1 MTETISVKALKKQLA
16 AAIAMVCVAAV
27 ALGSSTYAWF
37 VTNNTVKATTST
49 ISAQSNAAFMKIKY
63 NATATT
69 SDLTADYA
77 TLESDELYPAQWS
90 NNFDKDGK
98 KTGDEGVGTLTYNFE
113 TAYGTKPT
121 ADGYT
126 RSGDWI
132 YVGAPTT
139 AVTKEYAV
147 ENTFNI
153 SSKGTDLT
161 KLKVAGATILTSDTI
176 SGGATDQGNTKLDDA
191 LRVLVTCG
199 KDWVLCDK
207 NGVLSDSA
215 GHSGDELGQFG
226 TGVTVTHDKD
236 TEVKMYVYYD
246 GNNKE
251 IYSNNLP
258 NLTDASSRITVTFTA
273 TADNH

>member
-1 MTETISVKALKKQLA
+1 METKALKKQMG
-16 AAIAMVCVAAV
+16 AAIAMVLVAAI
-27 ALGSSTYAWF
+27 ALAASTYAWF

-69 SDLTADYA
+69 SDLTADVA
-77 TLESDELYPAQWS
+77 TLNSDALYPAQWS

-98 KTGDEGVGTLTYNFE
+98 KTGDESVGTLTYNFE
-113 TAYGTKPT
+113 TAYGTDPT
-121 ADGYT
+121 ANGYNK
-126 RSGDWI
+126 SGDWI
-132 YVGAPTT
+132 YVGSPAT
-139 AVTKEYAV
+139 AVTKDYAV

-161 KLKVAGATILTSDTI
+161 KLKVADTTILTSDTV
-176 SGGATDQGNTKLDDA
+176 SGGTTDQGNTRLDDA

-199 KDWVLCDK
+199 NDWVLCDK
-207 NGVLSDSA
+207 NGVISDSA
-215 GHSGDELGQFG
+215 GHSGEELGQFG
-226 TGVTVTHDKD
+226 TGVTVKHDEN

-246 GNNKE
+246 GNDKE
-251 IYSNNLP
+251 VYSNNLT
-258 NLTDASSRITVTFTA
+258 NLNNASSKITVIFTA

>member
-1 MTETISVKALKKQLA
+1 MNETKNNSVKALKKQMA
-16 AAIAMVCVAAV
+16 AAVAMVCVAAV

-63 NATATT
+63 NVTATT

-77 TLESDELYPAQWS
+77 TLQSDELYPAQWS
-90 NNFDKDGK
+90 NNFDA
-98 KTGDEGVGTLTYNFE
+98 TGTTTGTKIYNFE

-121 ADGYT
+121 ADGYAK
-126 RSGDWI
+126 SGDWI
-132 YVGAPTT
+132 YVGTPTT

-147 ENTFNI
+147 ENIFNI

-161 KLKVAGATILTSDTI
+161 KLKVSGATILTSDTV
-176 SGGATDQGNTKLDDA
+176 SGETTDQGNIKLDDA

-199 KDWVLCDK
+199 NDWVLCDK

-226 TGVTVTHDKD
+226 TGVTVTHDAD
-236 TEVKMYVYYD
+236 TEIKMYVYYD
-246 GNNKE
+246 GNNE
-251 IYSNNLP
+251 QIYSNNLP